1 MSKSLQPI
9 VNSNTFGVW
18 IERTNDI
25 VTELE
30 TVVQLGGNS
39 TDNANGSV
47 YINGDIISTANVVV
61 DVIKPFDTVLGANKV
76 TIDSETVLNG
86 NSLVDG
92 ILTISNEGSGTTK
105 LELADNGTATWEIV
119 TNNSNLFTIQ
129 TADSLTALTLNSTT
143 NELTLTNLTI
153 DADILPSSA
162 TFVDGITGPLT
173 GDVKNE
179 DGTVILENGSDSVE
193 ATFNGT
199 ANNANYV
206 SSLQDSSGANQF
218 DSDDID
224 EGSTNQFFTTTRAR
238 GAFSQGTGVSISSGE
253 ISIGQAVGTTND
265 VTFNKVTTGTV
276 TGSSST
282 LTLAT
287 NSVKLSPGGNDRVT
301 AGTTGGALYGAWD
314 IYDISGG
321 TGASLEVRG
330 VIRSDSDITAF
341 YNFSDIKLKE
351 NIDPI
356 EGALDKVSA
365 LNGYTFNYKNKP
377 DTRVAGVIAQEL
389 IQVLPEAVYD
399 VVDNETDEASLAV
412 RYDSVIPLLIE
423 AIKDLK
429 AEVEELKKSRS

>member
-25 VTELE
+25 VTELA
-30 TVVQLGGNS
+30 TVVQFGGNS

-92 ILTISNEGSGTTK
+92 VLTISNEGSGNTK
-105 LELADNGTATWEIV
+105 LELADNETATWEIV

-179 DGTVILENGSDSVE
+179 DGTVILQNGDDNTE

-206 SSLQDSSGANQF
+206 STLQDASGSNQF

-238 GAFSQGTGVSISSGE
+238 GAFSEGTGVSISSGE
-253 ISIGQAVGTTND
+253 ISIGQAVGTLND

-276 TGSSST
+276 EGSSST

-287 NSVKLSPGGNDRVT
+287 NSVKLSPAGADRVT

>member
-1 MSKSLQPI
+1 
-9 VNSNTFGVW
+9 VW

-25 VTELE
+25 VTELA
-30 TVVQLGGNS
+30 TVVQFGGNS

-92 ILTISNEGSGTTK
+92 VLTISNEGSGNTK
-105 LELADNGTATWEIV
+105 LELADNETATWEIV

-179 DGTVILENGSDSVE
+179 DGTVILQNGDDNTE

-206 SSLQDSSGANQF
+206 STLQDASGSNQF

-238 GAFSQGTGVSISSGE
+238 GAFSEGTGVSISSGE
-253 ISIGQAVGTTND
+253 ISIGQAVGTLND

-276 TGSSST
+276 EGSSST
-282 LTLAT
+282 LTLET
-287 NSVKLSPGGNDRVT
+287 NSVKLSPAGADRVT